1 MVSPMTNTSAPPVL
15 IGPQEAARRLG
26 VSRTTLIRWEAA
38 GLLRAIRTPT
48 GQRRYRVDH
57 IDELSAGRAAS

>member
-1 MVSPMTNTSAPPVL
+1 MTNTSAPPVL

-38 GLLRAIRTPT
+38 GLLSAVRTPT
-48 GQRRYRVDH
+48 GQRRYRDDD
-57 IDELSAGRAAS
+57 INALSTGRAAS